1 MLNAASA
8 PATRPSHFE
17 VEYLREDEVL
27 LSQQISAQL
36 HLRNCLGAVPQMKWH
51 DGMFRQGSALSSALI
66 KLKRAESQDNCVT
79 VGTPAMR

>member
-8 PATRPSHFE
+8 PATRPSRFE
-17 VEYLREDEVL
+17 VEYLREDKVL

-66 KLKRAESQDNCVT
+66 NLRRAESQDECVT
-79 VGTPAMR
+79 AGTPAMR

>member
-8 PATRPSHFE
+8 PATRLSHFE

-51 DGMFRQGSALSSALI
+51 DEMFRQGSALSSALT

-79 VGTPAMR
+79 VGTPAMK